1 MRTRLILALL
11 AIVVF
16 AQSCSG
22 KSLEQSIRGF
32 EVFLPSEL
40 ITAAE
45 AADVDLASEI
55 DDALGRIESS
65 LDPEPVMIAFKVGR
79 MVIPQAGLV
88 GFTDPSSGDVDM
100 TVDPDTSIG
109 LKQSLTHWLPAQL
122 AHELHH
128 SKRVRGGPGYGRT
141 LRHALVSE
149 GLADAYAS
157 EVYPDVKAPWTD
169 AISVEQE
176 RDAWSR
182 ARPLLNQSYDLEDH
196 ARWFF
201 GAGDLPNWT
210 GYTLGFRTAKRYLEA
225 NQGVTAAEAFAAAAA
240 DVSAFG
246 GSS

>member
-1 MRTRLILALL
+1 MRVRLTLASL
-11 AIVVF
+11 AFLVI
-16 AQSCSG
+16 ASSCSG
-22 KSLEQSIRGF
+22 KSVERSIRGF
-32 EVFLPSEL
+32 DVFLPPEL

-45 AADVDLASEI
+45 AADVDLPKEI
-55 DDALGRIESS
+55 DLALSRIEST
-65 LDPEPVMIAFKVGR
+65 LDPEPATIAFKVGR

-88 GFTDPSSGDVDM
+88 GFTDPASGDIDM
-100 TVDPDTSIG
+100 TVDPATSIG

-128 SKRVRGGPGYGRT
+128 SKRIRSGPGYGRT

-176 RDAWSR
+176 RDAWNK
-182 ARPLLNQSYDLEDH
+182 ARPVLDQSYDVEDH

-201 GAGDLPNWT
+201 GASDFANWT
-210 GYTLGFRTAKRYLEA
+210 GYTLGFRTAKRYLDA
-225 NQGVTAAEAFAAAAA
+225 KPSMTAADAFSASAG